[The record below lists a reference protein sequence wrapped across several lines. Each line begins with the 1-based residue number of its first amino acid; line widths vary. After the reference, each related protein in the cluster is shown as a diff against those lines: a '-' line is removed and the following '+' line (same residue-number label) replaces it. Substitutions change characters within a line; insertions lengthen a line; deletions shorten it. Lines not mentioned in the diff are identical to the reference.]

1 MAWGAH
7 PGTVIGGRY
16 RLTRPLGA
24 GGFGE
29 VWEAHDPVLD
39 VDVAMKMV
47 RLGSVPDEARAE
59 LLARAA
65 RESRNA
71 ARLRDHPHI
80 ITVHDVVEADD
91 APWIVMQLV
100 EGRSLADELRANGP
114 LTLRRAL
121 DVAEALL
128 SALGAAHDAGIMHRD
143 VKLANVMLG
152 ENGDVLLTDFGIALA
167 HTDPRLTRT
176 TMVIGSPAYM
186 APERWQGASNDGRS
200 DLFSLGVTLYEAVE
214 GVPPFPPDNL
224 TAALTETPRAPQRAG
239 PLTPLLIGLLARNP
253 ADRPGV
259 PQALAML
266 GRARRTGARSTE
278 GRRSEPPPTLRAT
291 DERLQGAHDPSVRRL
306 AAEHGVDVNSVKG
319 TGTDG
324 RVRVQDVI
332 AAVKAR
338 HGAYA
343 TRAAREFA
351 AQQGIDLAGVTG
363 SGRHGLICIQD
374 VKHPSTGKTGAGGV
388 AVAVVCV
395 VLLLV
400 LLARLGN

>member
-1 MAWGAH
+1 M
-7 PGTVIGGRY
+7 IGGRY

-29 VWEAHDPVLD
+29 VWAAHDPVLD

-47 RLGSVPDEARAE
+47 RLSSVPDEARAE

-80 ITVHDVVEADD
+80 ITVHDVVEVDD

-100 EGRSLADELRANGP
+100 GGGSLADELRANGP
-114 LTLRRAL
+114 LTLRRTL

-143 VKLANVMLG
+143 VKPANVMLG
-152 ENGDVLLTDFGIALA
+152 GNGDVLLTDFGIAVA

-186 APERWQGASNDGRS
+186 APERWQGAPNDGRS

-214 GVPPFPPDNL
+214 GVPPFPSDNP
-224 TAALTETPRAPQRAG
+224 TAALTQTPRAPQRAG
-239 PLTPLLIGLLARNP
+239 PLTSLLIGLLARDP
-253 ADRPGV
+253 ADRPTV

-266 GRARRTGARSTE
+266 GRARRSGARSTE
-278 GRRSEPPPTLRAT
+278 GSRSGTPTTLRAT
-291 DERLQGAHDPSVRRL
+291 DERRAGAQDPSVLRL
-306 AAEHGVDVNSVKG
+306 AAEHGVDVNSVEG
-319 TGTDG
+319 TGADG

-332 AAVKAR
+332 AAVKATY
-338 HGAYA
+338 GAYA

-351 AQQGIDLAGVTG
+351 AQQGIDLAGVAG
-363 SGRHGLICIQD
+363 SGKHGLIRIQD
-374 VKHPSTGKTGAGGV
+374 VKHPSTGKTGAAGV

-395 VLLLV
+395 VLILFLM
-400 LLARLGN
+400 ARLS

>member
-16 RLTRPLGA
+16 RLIRPLGA

-39 VDVAMKMV
+39 VDVAIKMV
-47 RLGSVPDEARAE
+47 RLRSVPDEARAE

-80 ITVHDVVEADD
+80 ITVHDVVEVDD

-100 EGRSLADELRANGP
+100 DGGSLADELRANGP
-114 LTLRRAL
+114 LTLRRTL
-121 DVAEALL
+121 DVAGALL
-128 SALGAAHDAGIMHRD
+128 SALGAAHEAGIMHRD
-143 VKLANVMLG
+143 VKPANVMLG
-152 ENGDVLLTDFGIALA
+152 GNGDVLLTDFGIAVA

-186 APERWQGASNDGRS
+186 APERWQGAPNDGRS

-214 GVPPFPPDNL
+214 GVPPFPSDNL
-224 TAALTETPRAPQRAG
+224 TAALTQTPRAPQRAG
-239 PLTPLLIGLLARNP
+239 PLTPLLIGLLARDP
-253 ADRPGV
+253 ADRPTV

-266 GRARRTGARSTE
+266 GRARRTAARPTE
-278 GRRSEPPPTLRAT
+278 GRRSGAPTAPPTT
-291 DERLQGAHDPSVRRL
+291 DERRHGAHDASVRRL
-306 AAEHGVDVNSVKG
+306 AAEHDVDVNSVKG
-319 TGTDG
+319 TGAGG
-324 RVRVQDVI
+324 RVLVQDVI

-343 TRAAREFA
+343 TPAAREFA
-351 AQQGIDLAGVTG
+351 AQQGIDLAGVAG
-363 SGRHGLICIQD
+363 SGKHGLICIQD

-388 AVAVVCV
+388 AVAVACV
-395 VLLLV
+395 VLLLF
-400 LLARLGN
+400 LLSRLT

>member
-29 VWEAHDPVLD
+29 VWAAHDPVLD

-47 RLGSVPDEARAE
+47 RLSSVPDEARAE

-100 EGRSLADELRANGP
+100 DGGSLADELRANGP
-114 LTLRRAL
+114 LTLWRTL

-143 VKLANVMLG
+143 VKPANVMLG
-152 ENGDVLLTDFGIALA
+152 ENGDVLLTDFGIAVA

-186 APERWQGASNDGRS
+186 APERWQGAPNDGRS

-214 GVPPFPPDNL
+214 GVPPFPSDNL

-239 PLTPLLIGLLARNP
+239 PLTSLLIGLLARDP
-253 ADRPGV
+253 ADRPTV

-278 GRRSEPPPTLRAT
+278 GRRSGTPTTLRAT
-291 DERLQGAHDPSVRRL
+291 DERQGAQDPSVLRL
-306 AAEHGVDVNSVKG
+306 AAEHGVDVNSIKG
-319 TGTDG
+319 TGADG

-332 AAVKAR
+332 AAVKAM

-351 AQQGIDLAGVTG
+351 AQQGIDLAGVAG
-363 SGRHGLICIQD
+363 SGKHGLICIQD
-374 VKHPSTGKTGAGGV
+374 VKHPSTGKTGARGV

-395 VLLLV
+395 VLLLF
-400 LLARLGN
+400 LLSRLN

>member
-1 MAWGAH
+1 M
-7 PGTVIGGRY
+7 
-16 RLTRPLGA
+16 TRPLGA

-47 RLGSVPDEARAE
+47 RLSSVPDEARAE

-100 EGRSLADELRANGP
+100 DGGSLADELRANGP
-114 LTLRRAL
+114 LTLGRTL

-143 VKLANVMLG
+143 VKPANVMLG
-152 ENGDVLLTDFGIALA
+152 ENGDVLLTDFGIAVA

-186 APERWQGASNDGRS
+186 APERWQGAPNDGRS

-214 GVPPFPPDNL
+214 GVSPFPSDNL

-239 PLTPLLIGLLARNP
+239 PLTSLLIGLLARDP
-253 ADRPGV
+253 ADRPTV

-266 GRARRTGARSTE
+266 GRARRTGARSRE
-278 GRRSEPPPTLRAT
+278 GRRSGTPTTLRAT
-291 DERLQGAHDPSVRRL
+291 DERQGAQDPSVLRL
-306 AAEHGVDVNSVKG
+306 AAEHGVDVNSIKG
-319 TGTDG
+319 TGADS
-324 RVRVQDVI
+324 RVQVQDVI
-332 AAVKAR
+332 AAVKAM

-351 AQQGIDLAGVTG
+351 AQQGIDLAGVAG
-363 SGRHGLICIQD
+363 SGKHGLICIQD

-395 VLLLV
+395 VLLLF
-400 LLARLGN
+400 LLSRLN

>member
-1 MAWGAH
+1 M
-7 PGTVIGGRY
+7 IGGRY

-47 RLGSVPDEARAE
+47 RLSSVPDEARAE

-100 EGRSLADELRANGP
+100 DGGSLADELRANGP
-114 LTLRRAL
+114 LTLRRTL

-128 SALGAAHDAGIMHRD
+128 SALGAAHDAGITHRD
-143 VKLANVMLG
+143 VKPANVMLG
-152 ENGDVLLTDFGIALA
+152 ENGDVLLTDFGIAVA

-186 APERWQGASNDGRS
+186 APERWQGAPNDGRS
-200 DLFSLGVTLYEAVE
+200 DLFSLGVTLYETVE
-214 GVPPFPPDNL
+214 GVPPFPSDNP
-224 TAALTETPRAPQRAG
+224 TAALTQTPRTPQRAG
-239 PLTPLLIGLLARNP
+239 SLTPLLIGLLARDP
-253 ADRPGV
+253 ADRPTV

-278 GRRSEPPPTLRAT
+278 GSRSGTPTTPRAT
-291 DERLQGAHDPSVRRL
+291 DERRQGAQDPSVLRL
-306 AAEHGVDVNSVKG
+306 AAEHGVDVDSVKG
-319 TGTDG
+319 TGADG

-332 AAVKAR
+332 AAVKAM

-351 AQQGIDLAGVTG
+351 AQQGIDLAGVAG
-363 SGRHGLICIQD
+363 SGKHGLIRIQD
-374 VKHPSTGKTGAGGV
+374 VKHPSSVKTGAGGV

-395 VLLLV
+395 VLILF
-400 LLARLGN
+400 LLARLG

>member
-1 MAWGAH
+1 M
-7 PGTVIGGRY
+7 
-16 RLTRPLGA
+16 TRPLGA

-47 RLGSVPDEARAE
+47 RLSSVPDEARAE

-65 RESRNA
+65 REARNA

-80 ITVHDVVEADD
+80 VTVHDVVEVDD

-100 EGRSLADELRANGP
+100 DGGSLADELRANGP
-114 LTLRRAL
+114 LTLRRTL

-143 VKLANVMLG
+143 VKPANVMLG
-152 ENGDVLLTDFGIALA
+152 ENGDVLLTDFGIAVA

-186 APERWQGASNDGRS
+186 APERWQGAPNDGRS

-214 GVPPFPPDNL
+214 GVPPFPSDNL
-224 TAALTETPRAPQRAG
+224 TAALTETPRAPRRAG
-239 PLTPLLIGLLARNP
+239 PLTSLLIGLLARDP
-253 ADRPGV
+253 ADRPTV

-266 GRARRTGARSTE
+266 GRARRTGARPTE
-278 GRRSEPPPTLRAT
+278 GRRSGPAT
-291 DERLQGAHDPSVRRL
+291 TPRTADERRRGGHDPSVRRL
-306 AAEHGVDVNSVKG
+306 AAEHGVDVDSVKG
-319 TGTDG
+319 TGADG

-343 TRAAREFA
+343 TLAAREFA
-351 AQQGIDLAGVTG
+351 AQQGIDLAGVAG
-363 SGRHGLICIQD
+363 SGKYGLICIQD

-388 AVAVVCV
+388 AVAVLCV
-395 VLLLV
+395 VLVLF
-400 LLARLGN
+400 LLARLNG

>member
-1 MAWGAH
+1 M
-7 PGTVIGGRY
+7 
-16 RLTRPLGA
+16 TRPLGA

-29 VWEAHDPVLD
+29 VWAAHDPVLD

-47 RLGSVPDEARAE
+47 RLSSVPDSARAE

-100 EGRSLADELRANGP
+100 DGGSLADELRANGP
-114 LTLRRAL
+114 LTLWRTL

-143 VKLANVMLG
+143 VKPANVMLG
-152 ENGDVLLTDFGIALA
+152 ENGDVLLTDFGIAVA

-186 APERWQGASNDGRS
+186 APERWQGAPNDGRS

-214 GVPPFPPDNL
+214 GVPPFPSDNL

-239 PLTPLLIGLLARNP
+239 PLTSLLIGLLARDP
-253 ADRPGV
+253 ADRPTV

-278 GRRSEPPPTLRAT
+278 GRRSGTPTTLRAT
-291 DERLQGAHDPSVRRL
+291 DERQGAQDPSVLRL
-306 AAEHGVDVNSVKG
+306 AAEHGVDVNSIKG
-319 TGTDG
+319 TGADG

-332 AAVKAR
+332 AAVKAM

-351 AQQGIDLAGVTG
+351 VQQGIDLAGVAG
-363 SGRHGLICIQD
+363 SGKHGLICIQD
-374 VKHPSTGKTGAGGV
+374 VKHPSTGKTGARGV

-395 VLLLV
+395 VLLLF
-400 LLARLGN
+400 LLSRLN

>member
-1 MAWGAH
+1 M
-7 PGTVIGGRY
+7 
-16 RLTRPLGA
+16 TRPLGA

-47 RLGSVPDEARAE
+47 RLSSVPDEVRAE

-100 EGRSLADELRANGP
+100 DGGSLADELRANGR
-114 LTLRRAL
+114 LTLRRTL

-128 SALGAAHDAGIMHRD
+128 SALGAAHDAGITHRD
-143 VKLANVMLG
+143 VKPANVMLC
-152 ENGDVLLTDFGIALA
+152 ENGDVLLTDFGIAVA

-186 APERWQGASNDGRS
+186 APERWQGAPNDGRS

-214 GVPPFPPDNL
+214 GVPPFPSDNP
-224 TAALTETPRAPQRAG
+224 TAALTQTPRAPQRAG
-239 PLTPLLIGLLARNP
+239 PLTSLLIGLLARDP
-253 ADRPGV
+253 ADRPTV

-278 GRRSEPPPTLRAT
+278 GSRSGTPTTLRAT
-291 DERLQGAHDPSVRRL
+291 DERRQGAQDPSVLRL

-319 TGTDG
+319 TGADG

-332 AAVKAR
+332 AAVKAM

-363 SGRHGLICIQD
+363 SGKHGLIRIQD
-374 VKHPSTGKTGAGGV
+374 VKHPSSGKTGAGGV

-395 VLLLV
+395 VLILF
-400 LLARLGN
+400 LLARLS

>member
-1 MAWGAH
+1 M
-7 PGTVIGGRY
+7 IGGRY
-16 RLTRPLGA
+16 RLSRPLGA

-29 VWEAHDPVLD
+29 VWEAHDPVLG

-59 LLARAA
+59 LLTRAA

-80 ITVHDVVEADD
+80 ITVHDVVEVDG

-100 EGRSLADELRANGP
+100 EGGSLADELRTNGP
-114 LTLRRAL
+114 LTLRRTF

-143 VKLANVMLG
+143 VKPANVMLG
-152 ENGDVLLTDFGIALA
+152 ENGDVLLTDFGIAVA
-167 HTDPRLTRT
+167 HTDSRLTRT

-186 APERWQGASNDGRS
+186 APERWQGAPNDGRS

-214 GVPPFPPDNL
+214 GVPPFPSDNL

-239 PLTPLLIGLLARNP
+239 PLTPLLIGLLARDP
-253 ADRPGV
+253 ADRPAV

-266 GRARRTGARSTE
+266 GRARRAGTRPAG
-278 GRRSEPPPTLRAT
+278 GRLSGTPTPPRAP
-291 DERLQGAHDPSVRRL
+291 DGPRQGAPDPAVCRL
-306 AAEHGVDVNSVKG
+306 AAEHEVDVNSIKG

-324 RVRVQDVI
+324 GVLVQDVI

-338 HGAYA
+338 HGVYA

-351 AQQGIDLAGVTG
+351 AQQGIDLAGVAG
-363 SGRHGLICIQD
+363 SGKHGLICIQD
-374 VKHPSTGKTGAGGV
+374 VKRPSTGKTGAAGV
-388 AVAVVCV
+388 AVTVACV
-395 VLLLV
+395 VLLLF
-400 LLARLGN
+400 LLAKLSG

>member
-16 RLTRPLGA
+16 RLIRPLGA

-39 VDVAMKMV
+39 VDVAIKMV
-47 RLGSVPDEARAE
+47 RLRSVPDEARAE

-80 ITVHDVVEADD
+80 ITVHDVVEVDD

-100 EGRSLADELRANGP
+100 DGGSLADELKSNGP

-121 DVAEALL
+121 DVAGALL
-128 SALGAAHDAGIMHRD
+128 SALGAAHEAGIMHRD
-143 VKLANVMLG
+143 VKPANVMLG
-152 ENGDVLLTDFGIALA
+152 GNGDVLLTDFGIAVA

-186 APERWQGASNDGRS
+186 APERWQGAPNDGRS

-214 GVPPFPPDNL
+214 GVPPFPSDNL

-239 PLTPLLIGLLARNP
+239 PLAPLLIGLLARDP
-253 ADRPGV
+253 ADRPTV

-266 GRARRTGARSTE
+266 GRARRTAARPTE
-278 GRRSEPPPTLRAT
+278 GRRPGTPTAPPAT
-291 DERLQGAHDPSVRRL
+291 DERRQVAHDASVRRL
-306 AAEHGVDVNSVKG
+306 AAEHDVDVNSVKG
-319 TGTDG
+319 TGAGG
-324 RVRVQDVI
+324 RVLVQDVI

-351 AQQGIDLAGVTG
+351 AQQGIDLAGVAG
-363 SGRHGLICIQD
+363 SGKHRLICIQD

-388 AVAVVCV
+388 AVAVACV
-395 VLLLV
+395 VLLLF
-400 LLARLGN
+400 LLSRLT

>member
-1 MAWGAH
+1 M
-7 PGTVIGGRY
+7 IGGRY

-29 VWEAHDPVLD
+29 VWEAHDPVLA

-47 RLGSVPDEARAE
+47 RLSSVPDEARAE

-80 ITVHDVVEADD
+80 ITVHDVVEVDD

-100 EGRSLADELRANGP
+100 DGGSLADELRVNGP
-114 LTLRRAL
+114 LTLRRTV

-143 VKLANVMLG
+143 VKPANVMLG
-152 ENGDVLLTDFGIALA
+152 ENGDVLLTDFGIAVA
-167 HTDPRLTRT
+167 HSDPRLTRT

-186 APERWQGASNDGRS
+186 APERWQGAPNDGRS

-224 TAALTETPRAPQRAG
+224 AAALTETPRAPQRAG
-239 PLTPLLIGLLARNP
+239 LLTPLLIGLLARDP
-253 ADRPGV
+253 ADRPTV

-266 GRARRTGARSTE
+266 DRARRTGARPTE
-278 GRRSEPPPTLRAT
+278 VRRSGTPTTPRAT
-291 DERLQGAHDPSVRRL
+291 GERRQGAHDASVLRL
-306 AAEHGVDVNSVKG
+306 AAEHDVEVNSVRG
-319 TGTDG
+319 TGADG
-324 RVRVQDVI
+324 RVRVHDVI

-338 HGAYA
+338 HGAFA
-343 TRAAREFA
+343 TPAAREFA
-351 AQQGIDLAGVTG
+351 AQQGIDLTGVTG
-363 SGRHGLICIQD
+363 SGKHGLICIQD
-374 VKHPSTGKTGAGGV
+374 VKHPSTGMKTGSGGIV
-388 AVAVVCV
+388 IAVACV

-400 LLARLGN
+400 LLARLSG